1 MHITEHPIHGVILCI
16 RVNVRFG
23 IHIVDL
29 VGNRPGLL
37 DLLLVI
43 LQQVFFISLIRLV
56 LVGTSSLAVVVL
68 KLGT

>member
-1 MHITEHPIHGVILCI
+1 MCI

-56 LVGTSSLAVVVL
+56 LVGTSSSTKTWYLIS
-68 KLGT
+68 KNEFF